1 MFRFTA
7 LCLALT
13 TLTGT
18 IVAEDRS
25 DNDSLRS
32 THESKFEELDSDN
45 NGLLDDKELMSLPP
59 ADLQAFRSHGL
70 PAAGPVSRDVFVA
83 AGVAVAGAE
92 LPSTSTTEPGGVPVP
107 GKDAGVGDSAKPPET
122 AAPGKGFHVRSSA
135 KKSHY
140 VPELPSE
147 FGARDKNGDGQIALY
162 EWDRKKYAEFAKL
175 DKNGD
180 GFLTPAELLP
190 KGSLKTLYAKA
201 PTRAGAKGPAAVAG
215 APGITAVASSS
226 GGPNAVDSEA
236 HNTFVQMDV
245 DKDGSIDETDWGR
258 SRRIRPWFD
267 SAGITVS
274 LPMNADTFAAL
285 YRRAK
290 ESGGR

>member
-1 MFRFTA
+1 MFRLTA

-13 TLTGT
+13 TLTWT
-18 IVAEDRS
+18 VVAEDRS
-25 DNDSLRS
+25 DTDSLRS
-32 THESKFEELDSDN
+32 TYESKFEELDSDN
-45 NGLLDDKELMSLPP
+45 NGQLDDKELMRLPP
-59 ADLQAFRSHGL
+59 ADLQSFRSPGL
-70 PAAGPVSRDVFVA
+70 PEAGPVPRDVFIA
-83 AGVAVAGAE
+83 AGVALASAAAT
-92 LPSTSTTEPGGVPVP
+92 PPPDSGGDPVP
-107 GKDAGVGDSAKPPET
+107 GNDEAVDESAKPPGT
-122 AAPGKGFHVRSSA
+122 VAPAKGPHVRNSA

-147 FGARDKNGDGQIALY
+147 FRARDKNGDGQIALY

-190 KGSLKTLYAKA
+190 KGSLKALYAKA
-201 PTRAGAKGPAAVAG
+201 PTRASGKAPAAVSG
-215 APGITAVASSS
+215 TPGNTAVASNL
-226 GGPNAVDSEA
+226 GGDPDAVEGEA
-236 HNTFVQMDV
+236 RNTFVQMDV

-274 LPMNADTFAAL
+274 LPMNADTFVAL

>member
-1 MFRFTA
+1 MFRLTA

-18 IVAEDRS
+18 VVAEDRS
-25 DNDSLRS
+25 DTDSLRS
-32 THESKFEELDSDN
+32 TYESKFEELDSDN
-45 NGLLDDKELMSLPP
+45 GGQLDEKELMRLPP
-59 ADLQAFRSHGL
+59 AELQALHRHGL
-70 PAAGPVSRDVFVA
+70 PAAGPVPRDVFIA
-83 AGVAVAGAE
+83 AGVALASPAAT
-92 LPSTSTTEPGGVPVP
+92 PPPDSGGDPVP
-107 GKDAGVGDSAKPPET
+107 GNDEAVDESAKPPGT
-122 AAPGKGFHVRSSA
+122 VAPAKGSHVRNSA

-147 FGARDKNGDGQIALY
+147 FSARDKNGDGQIALY

-201 PTRAGAKGPAAVAG
+201 PTRAGGKGPAAVSG
-215 APGITAVASSS
+215 TPGNTAVASSS
-226 GGPNAVDSEA
+226 GDPDAVDKEA
-236 HNTFVQMDV
+236 RSTFVQMDV